1 MNIPLALGIPT
12 NGAEWLIIF
21 LVVLLLFGSKKL
33 PELARGLGKSMQE
46 FRKAREDFES
56 EIHTAKTELTVAEP
70 AGQRQLHQNTSVA
83 ANAAMNQN
91 DELQRQV
98 RELQEQLRAMQGVA
112 PQTTAATAAPAAPAP
127 NSTITSAT
135 SPMMAAAAGETSV
148 PQEVVGAVPVELT
161 PVEPGA
167 VVPPPSGTVPA
178 AKLS

>member
-1 MNIPLALGIPT
+1 MNFPLALGIPT

-112 PQTTAATAAPAAPAP
+112 PQAATPAAPAPAAPAP
-127 NSTITSAT
+127 PTGMTT
-135 SPMMAAAAGETSV
+135 PMAAAAGETSV
-148 PQEVVGAVPVELT
+148 PREVVDAVPVELT
-161 PVEPGA
+161 PVDPGA
-167 VVPPPSGTVPA
+167 MVPPPSGTVPA

>member
-1 MNIPLALGIPT
+1 MNSPIALGIPT

-112 PQTTAATAAPAAPAP
+112 PQVATPAAPAPAAPAP
-127 NSTITSAT
+127 PTGMTT
-135 SPMMAAAAGETSV
+135 PMVAAAGETSV
-148 PQEVVGAVPVELT
+148 PREVVGAVPVELT
-161 PVEPGA
+161 PVDPGA

>member
-1 MNIPLALGIPT
+1 MNFPLALGIPT

-70 AGQRQLHQNTSVA
+70 AGQRQLHQNTSAA

-112 PQTTAATAAPAAPAP
+112 LQAATPAVPAP
-127 NSTITSAT
+127 PTGMTT
-135 SPMMAAAAGETSV
+135 PMVAAAGETSV
-148 PQEVVGAVPVELT
+148 PREVVGAVPVELT
-161 PVEPGA
+161 SVDPGA

-178 AKLS
+178 AKLG